1 MAANARRLV
10 ELSMV
15 PELAK
20 EVASQIE
27 TGGLQIGTT
36 SSTAMAGNRTPTA
49 TIRGGVLQQTA
60 IADLAGG
67 ADLATTVTKVNAIL
81 AALRSAGVLASS

>member
-1 MAANARRLV
+1 MPANRRRLA
-10 ELSMV
+10 ELGM
-15 PELAK
+15 PTELAK
-20 EVASQIE
+20 EVANQIN
-27 TGGLQIGTT
+27 TGTLQIGTT
-36 SSTAMAGNRTPTA
+36 GTTAMAGNRTPTA

-81 AALRSAGVLASS
+81 AALRTAGVLAT

>member
-1 MAANARRLV
+1 MAADKRRLA
-10 ELSMV
+10 ELGMV
-15 PELAK
+15 PPLAQ

-27 TGGLQIGTT
+27 SGGLQIGTT
-36 SSTAMAGNRTPTA
+36 STTAMAGNRTPTT

-67 ADLATTVTKVNAIL
+67 ADLPTTVTKVNAIL
-81 AALRSAGVLASS
+81 AALRTAGVIASS

>member
-1 MAANARRLV
+1 MAADARRLI

-15 PELAK
+15 PPLAK

-36 SSTAMAGNRTPTA
+36 GTTAMAGNRTPTA
-49 TIRGGVLQQTA
+49 TIRGGMLQQTA
-60 IADLAGG
+60 QADSTAVDVAGIVTDFNALLA
-67 ADLATTVTKVNAIL
+67 K
-81 AALRSAGVLASS
+81 LRTAGVLAAS